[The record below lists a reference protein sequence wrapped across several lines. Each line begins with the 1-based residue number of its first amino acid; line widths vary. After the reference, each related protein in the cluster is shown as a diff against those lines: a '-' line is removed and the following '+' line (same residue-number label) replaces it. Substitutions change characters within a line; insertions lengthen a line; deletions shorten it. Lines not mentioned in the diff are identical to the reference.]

1 MRGNSVI
8 RSMTGYGKGSAEL
21 PGVRITVE
29 MKTLNNRFA
38 DVRLRLPSELS
49 SEEGEIRRRVLTRVQ
64 RGRVEM
70 SLDVERTS
78 ASTAGVT
85 LNRPLVRAILDAA
98 SQLQSDS
105 EVEGRIDVNTLLGLP
120 NVLVQERPLADLD
133 EAGRAA
139 IHRAVEGALDAL
151 DGERRREG
159 EELRTEI
166 LARLAKMEGLVREIR
181 GLAAEVPTTA
191 RRKLVERIEAL
202 TLSVPLDPARLAQE
216 TAFLADRCDVTEELV
231 RLEGHV
237 AQARALVE
245 SPDAE
250 PVGKRLDFLLQEI
263 HRETNTINS
272 KSGELE
278 ISRRALAL
286 KSESEKVREQIQ
298 NLE

>member
-1 MRGNSVI
+1 MI

-29 MKTLNNRFA
+29 LKTLNNRFA
-38 DVRLRLPSELS
+38 DVRLRLPAELAG
-49 SEEGEIRRRVLTRVQ
+49 EESEIRRRVLARVQ

-70 SLDVERTS
+70 SLDVERT
-78 ASTAGVT
+78 ATAGGGIS

-98 SQLQSDS
+98 SEIGGDGS
-105 EVEGRIDVNTLLGLP
+105 VGGRIDVNTLLALP
-120 NVLVQERPLADLD
+120 NVLLQARPLADLD
-133 EAGRAA
+133 DDGLAA
-139 IHRAVEGALDAL
+139 IHRAIEGALDAL

-159 EELRTEI
+159 EELRAEI
-166 LARLAKMEGLVREIR
+166 VARLSSMDELVREIR
-181 GLAAEVPTTA
+181 ELAASVPTTA

-202 TLSVPLDPARLAQE
+202 AIAVPLDAGRLAQE
-216 TAFLADRCDVTEELV
+216 TAFLVDRCDVTEELV

-237 AQARALVE
+237 GQARALVE
-245 SPDAE
+245 RPDAE

-263 HRETNTINS
+263 HRETNTITS

>member
-1 MRGNSVI
+1 MRGNHVI

-29 MKTLNNRFA
+29 FKTLNNRFA
-38 DVRLRLPSELS
+38 DVRLRLPAELS
-49 SEEGEIRRRVLTRVQ
+49 SEESEIRRRVLTRVQ

-70 SLDVERTS
+70 SMDVERT
-78 ASTAGVT
+78 ATAGGGLS

-98 SQLQSDS
+98 AEIGGDP
-105 EVEGRIDVNTLLGLP
+105 EITGKIDVNTLLALP
-120 NVLVQERPLADLD
+120 NVLVQSRPLADLD
-133 EAGRAA
+133 EDGRAA

-159 EELRTEI
+159 EELRAEI
-166 LARLAKMEGLVREIR
+166 LGRLGKMEDLVREIR
-181 GLAAEVPTTA
+181 GHAADVPTTA

-202 TLSVPLDPARLAQE
+202 ALTIPLDAGRLAQE
-216 TAFLADRCDVTEELV
+216 TAYLADRCDVTEELV
-231 RLEGHV
+231 RLDGHV

-245 SPDAE
+245 RPDAE

-272 KSGELE
+272 KAGDLE